1 MREVRGVFTLPLYP
15 LQGAVLLPGE
25 RVSVPWGREAMRAI
39 LERARGFGGV
49 VVASL
54 ADGESVHEVGVT
66 AMVSDEGEGDA
77 ALHGISRC
85 RLLSLASEDV
95 TLVRAESY
103 PEGSPAGKRGT
114 PVARLLLSRYSRLCQ
129 RLGKALVTPARRQ
142 DLSAVTW
149 RITADLGLS
158 AEEQQGFLNV
168 PDPLTRGKLL
178 LLALR
183 ELERRERFLR
193 RWTHLRTTTSWN

>member
-1 MREVRGVFTLPLYP
+1 MLAMRGVFTLPLYP
-15 LQGAVLLPGE
+15 LQGTVLLPGE
-25 RVSVPWGREAMRAI
+25 RVGVPWKREAIRSI

-54 ADGESVHEVGVT
+54 ADGDSVHEVGVT
-66 AMVSDEGEGDA
+66 AIVGDEGEGEA
-77 ALHGISRC
+77 TLHGISRC

-95 TLVRAESY
+95 TLVNAESY
-103 PEGSPAGKRGT
+103 PEGSAEEKRAT
-114 PVARLLLSRYSRLCQ
+114 PVARLLVSRYSRLCK
-129 RLGKALVTPARRQ
+129 RIGKALAAPAGHG

-193 RWTHLRTTTSWN
+193 RWAHLRTTTSWN

>member
-1 MREVRGVFTLPLYP
+1 MPAVKSVFTLPLYP

-25 RVSVPWGREAMRAI
+25 RVSVPWGREAIRAI
-39 LERARGFGGV
+39 LERARGFGGA

-66 AMVSDEGEGDA
+66 AVLSDEGEKDA
-77 ALHGISRC
+77 TLHGISRC
-85 RLLSLASEDV
+85 RLLSLVSEDV

-103 PEGSPAGKRGT
+103 PEGSPAGRRGG
-114 PVARLLLSRYSRLCQ
+114 PVARLLLARYERLCQ
-129 RLGKALVTPARRQ
+129 RIGKSLLTPAREQ
-142 DLSAVTW
+142 DLSTVTW
-149 RITADLGLS
+149 RVTADLGFS

-193 RWTHLRTTTSWN
+193 RWSHLRTTTSWN